1 MTNNEPD
8 YDNLYFERKP
18 MTDLT
23 SQSPRNDL
31 AITPQVSDLT
41 EQWRKGELPEGWYYV
56 TYGEEKTPEPALYGK
71 WYDRDNNER
80 LAFEADNISAV
91 IAPVPSYEE
100 YERILV
106 ENDSLKQIRDELDCA
121 VTQLREDIT
130 DYKET
135 IDEQERE
142 LSDSAFREDNLEKE
156 NAHLVEQLIQAKQAM
171 SQALSYLACMDRIS
185 DTEPNEQLAF
195 DVLRKC
201 LEELDNA

>member
-1 MTNNEPD
+1 MT
-8 YDNLYFERKP
+8 
-18 MTDLT
+18 
-23 SQSPRNDL
+23 
-31 AITPQVSDLT
+31 DLT
-41 EQWRKGELPEGWYYV
+41 EQWKKGELPYAEYYIKLAGGEYTNDVWDIGGWQSFNKKGDV
-56 TYGEEKTPEPALYGK
+56 VVEVL
-71 WYDRDNNER
+71 
-80 LAFEADNISAV
+80 
-91 IAPVPSYEE
+91 APVPSYEE
-100 YERILV
+100 WERILV
-106 ENDSLKQIRDELDCA
+106 EKDSLKQIRDELDCA

-156 NAHLVEQLIQAKQAM
+156 NAHLTEQLIQAKQAM

-201 LEELDNA
+201 LEDLEKCLKIPTTAR

>member
-1 MTNNEPD
+1 MT
-8 YDNLYFERKP
+8 
-18 MTDLT
+18 
-23 SQSPRNDL
+23 
-31 AITPQVSDLT
+31 DLT
-41 EQWRKGELPEGWYYV
+41 EQWKKGELPKGLYYV
-56 TYGEEKTPEPALYGK
+56 EYKVGGIYIDEIQQWYNEKGDYYFT
-71 WYDRDNNER
+71 DFDFSDCIER
-80 LAFEADNISAV
+80 VL
-91 IAPVPSYEE
+91 APVPSYEE

-156 NAHLVEQLIQAKQAM
+156 NAHLAEQLIKAKQAM

-201 LEELDNA
+201 LEDLEKCLKTQMIAK